1 MANILVIGED
11 CTDIFEYG
19 TCARLNPEAP
29 TPVFVSNRLVQNRGM
44 AANVYTNLTKICPT
58 SWQINFIHQVEG
70 DIVKHRFVDTSSNYI
85 ILRVDK
91 DGPVESFRLK
101 PDVITMIHDADIVV
115 ISDYNKGFLTE
126 ETLLNI
132 SRIAKMSFIDTKK
145 PLSKWAEEFNYI
157 KVNKKEFDNPEHD
170 KKFINDN
177 LNKIIVTKGEQGAIL
192 GKITVIQTRQVEV
205 RDVSGA
211 GDTFLAGLV
220 AKYTNSGDIIES
232 IKFANQCA
240 GEAVSHKGVVS
251 VDLSI

>member
-1 MANILVIGED
+1 MNNANQLCYSPLNQESYNFKVGD
-11 CTDIFEYG
+11 AHLNKLLFHYYKEYYPKSV
-19 TCARLNPEAP
+19 T
-29 TPVFVSNRLVQNRGM
+29 
-44 AANVYTNLTKICPT
+44 
-58 SWQINFIHQVEG
+58 
-70 DIVKHRFVDTSSNYI
+70 
-85 ILRVDK
+85 
-91 DGPVESFRLK
+91 
-101 PDVITMIHDADIVV
+101 
-115 ISDYNKGFLTE
+115 
-126 ETLLNI
+126 
-132 SRIAKMSFIDTKK
+132 
-145 PLSKWAEEFNYI
+145 
-157 KVNKKEFDNPEHD
+157 
-170 KKFINDN
+170 NDN

>member
-1 MANILVIGED
+1 
-11 CTDIFEYG
+11 
-19 TCARLNPEAP
+19 
-29 TPVFVSNRLVQNRGM
+29 
-44 AANVYTNLTKICPT
+44 
-58 SWQINFIHQVEG
+58 
-70 DIVKHRFVDTSSNYI
+70 
-85 ILRVDK
+85 
-91 DGPVESFRLK
+91 
-101 PDVITMIHDADIVV
+101 MIHDADIVV